1 MKNLEK
7 TISFE
12 KDIGENNFTRDGI
25 TFSINDDAWNVKTK
39 SFDIVFME
47 NEVHFEKIPFFGNNR
62 DVLFAIL
69 GLISGLPREGWPIDR
84 FAKDILTSFKILDH
98 EEE

>member
-1 MKNLEK
+1 MKTLKFLVLNLK
-7 TISFE
+7 NFIKNKKIS
-12 KDIGENNFTRDGI
+12 
-25 TFSINDDAWNVKTK
+25 
-39 SFDIVFME
+39 
-47 NEVHFEKIPFFGNNR
+47 FFGNNR